1 MRFRCILGVLVAIC
15 AATAW
20 GCGGEESPASDS
32 AAAATAPVAGT
43 EAFAQRDWPKAYT
56 ELMPAAEQGN
66 ADAQFRIGFMYLYG
80 LGVPADHDE
89 ADTWIRRAAEQGHA
103 EAQYTM
109 ALNYRRGMG
118 VPRDIVQAL
127 MWATL
132 AADQGYV
139 AANDVRDDSIA
150 QMTEDQITEARRL
163 ASEWSAEH

>member
-1 MRFRCILGVLVAIC
+1 MRFRSILGVIVATA

-20 GCGGEESPASDS
+20 GCGGQEAPPTDG
-32 AAAATAPVAGT
+32 AAAAIEPVAGT
-43 EAFAQRDWPKAYT
+43 AAFAQRDWPKAYT
-56 ELMPAAEQGN
+56 ELMPSAEQGN
-66 ADAQFRIGFMYLYG
+66 AEAQFRIGFMYLYG

-118 VPRDIVQAL
+118 VPRDIVKAL
-127 MWATL
+127 MWATVS
-132 AADQGYV
+132 ANQGYA

-150 QMTEDQITEARRL
+150 QMTDEQITEARRL
-163 ASEWSAEH
+163 ASEWSAAH